1 MQLVTIHML
10 EDVVF
15 AHEYWT
21 ANQRQFAYIAPN
33 MYVPCINQLSVLL
46 AFKIKDSRLFFI
58 FVAINTITFIT
69 IIDYN

>member
-15 AHEYWT
+15 APEYWT
-21 ANQRQFAYIAPN
+21 TNQRQFAYVAPN
-33 MYVPCINQLSVLL
+33 MYAPCINQLSVLH

-58 FVAINTITFIT
+58 SVAIDTITFIT
-69 IIDYN
+69 IIEL